1 MNSFP
6 RALFRALFQKAGAAG
21 DPVNLLSITGKRYYL
36 IEANAFPYVLS
47 V

>member
-6 RALFRALFQKAGAAG
+6 RALFRALFQKADAAG